1 MKTCENFLSAL
12 PCKLSTGNIYLQL
25 KPQISGGL
33 GRRGEGRGGWIGIS
47 MCGPVLCY
55 SLLPTQLLRSE
66 LHLCTPQCLS
76 PLRAPRSLQ
85 QPVNRKCLPLIY
97 ISSIIAGQSVLPSL
111 CHHTQH
117 TNVNTCSEV
126 SLLSCLFCSVFLE
139 RLHAICWCCYFLA
152 VWVFST
158 KLCLQP
164 PAQLVQEQNLN

>member
-1 MKTCENFLSAL
+1 MDFDIREQVVLTFSVYILPWMKTFFQLDPATVSSFLSFYWEHVSPIKAL
-12 PCKLSTGNIYLQL
+12 YQWRASEW
-25 KPQISGGL
+25 S
-33 GRRGEGRGGWIGIS
+33 RGEGEEEGRLAS
-47 MCGPVLCY
+47 RCVVLSCVTP
-55 SLLPTQLLRSE
+55 SSQRSCCAGE

-126 SLLSCLFCSVFLE
+126 SLLSCLSCSVFLE
-139 RLHAICWCCYFLA
+139 RLHAIC
-152 VWVFST
+152 
-158 KLCLQP
+158 
-164 PAQLVQEQNLN
+164 